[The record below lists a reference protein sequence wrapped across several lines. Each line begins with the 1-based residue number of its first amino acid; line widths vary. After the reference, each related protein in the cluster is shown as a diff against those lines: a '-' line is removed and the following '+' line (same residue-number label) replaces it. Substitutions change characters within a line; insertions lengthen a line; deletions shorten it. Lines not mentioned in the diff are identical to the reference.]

1 MSEKQNLVL
10 VVDDSYT
17 IKKMI
22 DMTLSKNGYR
32 TVTADNGF
40 AALALAYE
48 YKPDLI
54 ILDVS
59 MPKMNGY
66 EACRVLKKHPV
77 FHNVPVL
84 MLSAKDSLDDKMI
97 GKDVG
102 VDDYLTKPFVPQ
114 ELLDTVAKMINL
126 SNS

>member
-1 MSEKQNLVL
+1 MNDKQYLVL

-22 DMTLSKNGYR
+22 DMTLTKNGYK

-40 AALALAYE
+40 YALALAYE

-66 EACRVLKKHPV
+66 ETCRVLKKHPV

-84 MLSAKDSLDDKMI
+84 MLSAKDSLDDKMV

-102 VDDYLTKPFVPQ
+102 VDEYLTKPFVPQ
-114 ELLDTVAKMINL
+114 ELLDTVAKMVQVQ
-126 SNS
+126 S

>member
-1 MSEKQNLVL
+1 MSDKQYLVL

-22 DMTLSKNGYR
+22 DMTLTKNGYK
-32 TVTADNGF
+32 TITADNGF
-40 AALALAYE
+40 YALALAYE
-48 YKPDLI
+48 NKPDLI

-66 EACRVLKKHPV
+66 ETCRVLKKHPV

-84 MLSAKDSLDDKMI
+84 MLSAKDSLDDKMV

-102 VDDYLTKPFVPQ
+102 VDEYLTKPFVPQ
-114 ELLDTVAKMINL
+114 ELLDTVAKMVQVHG
-126 SNS
+126 